1 MTRTILIVD
10 DRPDDALLTE
20 MALKEALTVFRIE
33 SVTSGER
40 ALEHLRQMPELP
52 SIILMDLKMPGIGG
66 LETVRRIRAD
76 DRLKDIPVL
85 ILTGSTL
92 ESDVLAAR
100 EAGATGFVHKN
111 IRLNQFSK
119 ELVHSVNSFIAT

>member
-10 DRPDDALLTE
+10 DRPDDVLLTE
-20 MALKEALTVFRIE
+20 MALKGVPADLRIE
-33 SVTSGER
+33 SVISGER
-40 ALEHLRQMPELP
+40 ALEHLRKIAELP
-52 SIILMDLKMPGIGG
+52 SIILMDLKMPGMGG

-76 DRLKDIPVL
+76 DRLKEIPVL
-85 ILTGSTL
+85 IVTGSTL

-100 EAGATGFVHKN
+100 EAGATGFVHKG

-119 ELVHSVNSFIAT
+119 ELVHSVNSFIGK